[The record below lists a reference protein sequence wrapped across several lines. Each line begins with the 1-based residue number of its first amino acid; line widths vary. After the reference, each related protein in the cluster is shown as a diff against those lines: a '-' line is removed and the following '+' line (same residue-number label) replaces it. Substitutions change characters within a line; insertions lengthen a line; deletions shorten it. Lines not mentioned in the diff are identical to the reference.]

1 MKTLDWVKTHLN
13 ELEKGALFDSRFTKR
28 FLDFLP
34 VKEWPKYG
42 FELKEGET
50 VPEVKKWTKEN
61 ILAQLKK
68 DVAFGI
74 EKATDHRGIS
84 AGLMFNVVRAWCI
97 VLENGLEKTSYGYYG
112 DKLFKAVDEKYKFGL
127 VDESTFDESFYKD
140 W

>member
-1 MKTLDWVKTHLN
+1 MKTLDWVKDHLD
-13 ELEKGALFDSRFTKR
+13 ELDNTLFDCRFTKR

-34 VKEWPKYG
+34 VKDWPKFG

-50 VPEVKKWTKEN
+50 APEVKAWTEEN
-61 ILAQLKK
+61 ILAQLRD

-84 AGLMFNVVRAWCI
+84 AGLMFNVVRSWCI
-97 VLENGLEKTSYGYYG
+97 ILENGLENTPYGYYG
-112 DKLFKAVDEKYKFGL
+112 DKLFRAVDKMYKFGL
-127 VDESTFDESFYKD
+127 VDENTFDENFYKE